1 MHMHAHIHMYV
12 HAYARVHVFQAMV
25 AKKAAKTTQT
35 QTPALGIKILW
46 ICIIAGA
53 LDRYVKL
60 NIYLH
65 TNIQRYG

>member
-46 ICIIAGA
+46 ICIIASA
-53 LDRYVKL
+53 LDS
-60 NIYLH
+60 
-65 TNIQRYG
+65 